1 MANPLPSEV
10 VINGTL
16 VIPAS
21 ELRFSTSRSGGPGGQ
36 NVNKVETR
44 VQLEFDI
51 AASASLSDQQR
62 KLLLSRLARRLTRTG
77 VLRIT
82 SQDSRSQWMNRID
95 ALEKFVA
102 LLKKAL
108 KPVAVRKP
116 TKPSKSAREKRLQ
129 LKKRRSET
137 KQMRQKPL
145 E

>member
-1 MANPLPSEV
+1 MAYSLPSEI

-21 ELRFSTSRSGGPGGQ
+21 ELHFSTSRSGGPGGQ

-51 AASASLSDQQR
+51 AASTCLSDQQR
-62 KLLLSRLARRLTRTG
+62 KLLLNRLARRLTRTG
-77 VLRIT
+77 VLRVT
-82 SQDSRSQWMNRID
+82 SQDSRSQWMNKVD
-95 ALEKFVA
+95 ALEKLVA
-102 LLKKAL
+102 LLGKAL
-108 KPVAVRKP
+108 KPAAVRKP
-116 TKPSKSAREKRLQ
+116 TKPSRRVREERLRR
-129 LKKRRSET
+129 KKHRSEK

>member
-1 MANPLPSEV
+1 MANSLPSEI

-16 VIPAS
+16 IIPAS

-51 AASASLSDQQR
+51 AASACLSDRQR

-77 VLRIT
+77 VLRIA
-82 SQDSRSQWMNRID
+82 SQDSRSQWKNKID
-95 ALEKFVA
+95 AVEKLIM
-102 LLKKAL
+102 LLRKAL
-108 KPVAVRKP
+108 KPAVVRKP
-116 TKPSKSAREKRLQ
+116 TKPSRGAREERLRR
-129 LKKRRSET
+129 KKRRSET
-137 KQMRQKPL
+137 KQMRQKPS